1 VLFNLKTLAEVAE
14 EREVRVG
21 VLRSRPK
28 CRGVCPAYGTTPQPV
43 SALLTP
49 LTSCAI
55 GTVPSAFANAGHALA
70 GRVPR
75 AILTPRISSL
85 IDTDPFSL
93 QSPVQGAG
101 VALGVFVADRIG
113 VGVSADVALEVALG
127 AVVGDEM
134 VVPVAVRIAV
144 AVVIADGVAVVVGIS
159 VDVALGV
166 GVGVEDLGDV

>member
-28 CRGVCPAYGTTPQPV
+28 CRGVCPAYGITPQPV
-43 SALLTP
+43 SALLIP

-85 IDTDPFSL
+85 IDTVPFSL

-101 VALGVFVADRIG
+101 
-113 VGVSADVALEVALG
+113 VALEVALG

-144 AVVIADGVAVVVGIS
+144 AVVVANRVAVVVGIS